1 MSRFKDGAG
10 VGLRRAAEMLLEA
23 SNAAAPTES
32 GHLVESSGV
41 DVDQEGL
48 EASIYYGPTSAPRR
62 GKPVYAIV
70 RHEALRQ
77 GGAPK
82 YLERPVIR
90 NRDRKSTR
98 LNSSHVAI
106 SYAGFCSQK
115 RNNSS

>member
-1 MSRFKDGAG
+1 VNATIEWHGELAMSRFKDGAG

-90 NRDRKSTR
+90 NRGAAAAIVAAEIRKA
-98 LNSSHVAI
+98 L
-106 SYAGFCSQK
+106 
-115 RNNSS
+115 